1 MVAKCT
7 SLNRLT
13 CNGFAEGENMV
24 NQTASTA
31 FATVTFAVYDDT
43 PIACQGDDDHRK
55 IRVITRQLAGDD
67 IDAAALRM
75 SVALGVADDSHVQVW
90 YVQRGTAATGD

>member
-1 MVAKCT
+1 MVAKCM

-13 CNGFAEGENMV
+13 GNGFAEGGNMV

-75 SVALGVADDSHVQVW
+75 SVVMGAVDDSHVQVW
-90 YVQRGTAATGD
+90 HVQRGTAVIGN